1 VEVVPE
7 EEDKTA
13 KVLERI
19 RENAPKVDIRYES
32 SKPKVEE
39 NWEKPKVPEAPMP
52 LGDIHRAKEMSSM
65 PLAQFQDLVVGL
77 LSKLSFAVQKVK
89 KVPGGTVQILA
100 DYDHPVIGGNFMVL
114 ARQYPEGSQVHADL
128 VKELDEIT
136 REEACKRGIYVVTGA
151 FTEEA
156 RNVSRKMA
164 VDLVDG
170 KTLSGLL
177 DGPSYDGRWSF
188 RVVDEKG
195 VVVDLSRMALLNFEQ
210 EVDQFLKS
218 LGFQV
223 VKIRRAPGGSVV
235 AVVEHRHPVTGGK
248 FAVLAKQFPPETQ
261 VPAEQVSEF
270 AHIMQAEFCHRGIL
284 MATAG
289 FSMEARALSRFSGV
303 ELVDGNT
310 WENLRRR
317 MGGGA

>member
-1 VEVVPE
+1 
-7 EEDKTA
+7 
-13 KVLERI
+13 
-19 RENAPKVDIRYES
+19 
-32 SKPKVEE
+32 
-39 NWEKPKVPEAPMP
+39 
-52 LGDIHRAKEMSSM
+52 
-65 PLAQFQDLVVGL
+65 
-77 LSKLSFAVQKVK
+77 VK